1 MGRFIKNDKVE
12 FKVGDVVRVFQKIY
26 EEEKTRSQVFEG
38 IVIALKNRGENK
50 MFTVRKISSDKVA
63 VERMWPVNSPHIE
76 KIEVKKQ
83 VEYRRAKLYYL
94 RKTI

>member
-26 EEEKTRSQVFEG
+26 EEEKTRTQVFEG
-38 IVIALKNRGENK
+38 VVIALKNRGDNK
-50 MFTVRKISSDKVA
+50 MFTVRKISADKIA
-63 VERMWPVNSPHIE
+63 VERMWPLNSPHIE

-83 VEYRRAKLYYL
+83 EEYRRAKLYYL